1 MSPQPG
7 QPRSSVVK
15 RHAMNAGGAAPLK
28 PRQLLG
34 KYKIERRLAEGGFA
48 HVYKAMDTVEG
59 IRVALKIPHPR
70 YVDKESLDFFRR
82 EARMAAQLDH
92 PHILPLKDASFINGR
107 LVIAFP
113 LGSQSL
119 DERLSKRISIPL
131 VFDLTEQILEAVAFA
146 HERKII
152 HCDLKPENMILFP
165 DNCLRLTDFGIAK
178 VAQHTVR
185 ASGSG
190 TLGYMAPEQAMG
202 KPSFRSD
209 VFSLG
214 LIIYRMLTGELP
226 EWPFHWPLPGADRL
240 RRRAH
245 PDLIAFLKKALD
257 VDPRKRFRDAG
268 RMLTAFQRI
277 KPKALRHAQGKNAQA
292 SGRAKKSSSRKSDWQ
307 SIRRR
312 QFQRGFGKVLE
323 TRHECSSCAGPISET
338 MIACPWCGKSRHK
351 HEGDTRFTHQCTRC
365 HRGMKADWSY
375 CAWCF
380 GPGYEPSTQREISD
394 SRYCARCDNSAC
406 ERHELMPW
414 MRYCPWC
421 RRKVRR
427 KWQIPS
433 SKNKCGSCGWGIV
446 SEYWSH
452 CPWCAKAV

>member
-1 MSPQPG
+1 MNGSAVP
-7 QPRSSVVK
+7 
-15 RHAMNAGGAAPLK
+15 RHAVNGAGGGAVPLK

-70 YVDKESLDFFRR
+70 YVDKDSLEFFRR

-107 LVIAFP
+107 FVIAFP
-113 LGSQSL
+113 LGAETL
-119 DERLSKRISIPL
+119 DDRMAKRMAFPVML
-131 VFDLTEQILEAVAFA
+131 DLIDQLLDAVAFA
-146 HERKII
+146 HEKKII

-165 DNCLRLTDFGIAK
+165 GNSLRLTDFGIAK

-214 LIIYRMLTGELP
+214 LIIYRMLSGQLP
-226 EWPFHWPLPGADRL
+226 EWPFHWPLPGAERL
-240 RRRAH
+240 RRRVP
-245 PDLIAFLKKALD
+245 PDLIGFLKKALD
-257 VDPRKRFRDAG
+257 LDPKKRFRDAG
-268 RMLTAFQRI
+268 QMLAAFRRI
-277 KPKALRHAQGKNAQA
+277 KPKALRYGQG
-292 SGRAKKSSSRKSDWQ
+292 KKSSSTGAKSTPRKSDWQ

-312 QFQRGFGKVLE
+312 QFQREFGKLLE
-323 TRHECSSCAGPISET
+323 TRHACSHCNGPVSEA
-338 MIACPWCGKSRHK
+338 MIACPWCGKGREK
-351 HEGDTRFTHQCTRC
+351 HDGDTRFSHQCARC
-365 HRGMKADWSY
+365 HRGMKADWTY

-380 GPGYEPSTQREISD
+380 GPGYEPTSTRQLSD
-394 SRYCARCDNSAC
+394 ARYTARCANAAC
-406 ERHELMPW
+406 ERKELMPW

-427 KWQIPS
+427 KWQIPGTTGR
-433 SKNKCGSCGWGIV
+433 CRSCGWGV
-446 SEYWSH
+446 VREYWGH
-452 CPWCAKAV
+452 CPWCAKSL

>member
-1 MSPQPG
+1 MSPQSA
-7 QPRSSVVK
+7 QIHSSTVK
-15 RHAMNAGGAAPLK
+15 RQAIRGAGATPLK

-107 LVIAFP
+107 FVIAFP
-113 LGSQSL
+113 LGTQSL
-119 DERLSKRISIPL
+119 DDRLAKRMSHSL
-131 VFDLTEQILEAVAFA
+131 VLDLIEQILEAVAFA

-152 HCDLKPENMILFP
+152 HCDLKPENMILFA
-165 DNCLRLTDFGIAK
+165 DNFLRLTDFGIAK
-178 VAQHTVR
+178 VAQKTVR

-209 VFSLG
+209 VFSIG
-214 LIIYRMLTGELP
+214 LILHRMLTGELP
-226 EWPFHWPLPGADRL
+226 EWPFHWPLPGASRL
-240 RRRAH
+240 RKKVH
-245 PDLIAFLKKALD
+245 PELVELLRKALD

-268 RMLTAFQRI
+268 KMLVAFRRL
-277 KPKALRHAQGKNAQA
+277 KPKALRFGKGQKSRA
-292 SGRAKKSSSRKSDWQ
+292 SSNKKPSRRKSDWQ

-312 QFQRGFGKVLE
+312 QFQREFGKELE
-323 TRHECSSCAGPISET
+323 TRHECSGCGGPVSEA
-338 MIACPWCGKSRHK
+338 MIACPWCGKNRDR

-380 GPGYEPSTQREISD
+380 GPGYEPSSERTISD
-394 SRYCARCDNSAC
+394 VRYTAKCGNTGCD
-406 ERHELMPW
+406 RKDLMPW

-427 KWQIPS
+427 KWQIVGTT
-433 SKNKCGSCGWGIV
+433 NKCQGCGCGV
-446 SEYWSH
+446 VREFWSH
-452 CPWCAKAV
+452 CPWCAKSL